1 MKITNQIYVIE
12 REQWREWLT
21 INHDLKTE
29 VWLIL
34 PKKSSGK
41 PRLSYNDSV
50 EEALCFGWIDSIVKR
65 LDENNNVQRFTP
77 RRPVS
82 TYSQTNKER
91 LRLLIKQ
98 HKVNPTIL
106 QSIESILKE
115 EFVYPKDII
124 EALKSDQETWEN
136 FTKFSEPYK
145 RIRVAYVNTAR
156 KRPDEFKKRLSNL
169 VKKTSQNK
177 QFGYDIKKFY

>member
-1 MKITNQIYVIE
+1 M
-12 REQWREWLT
+12 
-21 INHDLKTE
+21 
-29 VWLIL
+29 
-34 PKKSSGK
+34 
-41 PRLSYNDSV
+41 
-50 EEALCFGWIDSIVKR
+50 
-65 LDENNNVQRFTP
+65 
-77 RRPVS
+77 S

-98 HKVNPTIL
+98 DKVNPTIL

-115 EFVYPKDII
+115 EFVYPNDII

-136 FTKFSEPYK
+136 FTKFSESYK

-169 VKKTSQNK
+169 IKKTSQNK